1 MPVLYK
7 FLGLTYF
14 LHKFAFPK
22 LQNMKNKLLFLGII
36 LLNILGVNAS
46 KAACGVGLSEIIVNI
61 VPDNYPNEISWDLK
75 TGAGVILASGTYIGD
90 TVCVPANSCVIFSIH
105 DSYGDGIFAPGGFSL
120 YLDGVMVTSGAGYG
134 YGTSHAMACPPGTYC
149 TSALPITL
157 GTFTTNFEDSWYV
170 YNCTTTGTY
179 EVSTCSTNTCN
190 TAIWLYSN
198 CTGNY
203 TEDAT
208 GTYTFNDD
216 YCGQQ
221 SRVLTTLIA
230 GNSYYIRIGDIL
242 DGCTSPINFDFSY
255 VGPITGCM
263 DPASC
268 NFNPIATVSDNS
280 CIYYPNP
287 LCQGPDLE
295 FDSTSL
301 VNSFALQTV
310 VAGNCDIQEGCLLQY
325 GTRSVIRFTSKI
337 NNIGTLDYY
346 LGTVSTQPGMFNTN
360 NCHGHAH
367 YEGYGDYR
375 LYDMNNN
382 IIPAGH
388 KNGYCVM
395 DLCGFG
401 QYNCGNMGIS
411 VGCYD
416 QYGAGTQCQ
425 WIDITDVPT
434 GDYRLAVII
443 NALHLPD
450 AFGHQEINYVNN
462 ALQVCMHI
470 EQDSIA
476 GPSFSLLPT
485 CTPFIDCAGIP
496 GGASVV
502 DCNGVCGGG
511 AFAGDRQGDALLNFT
526 DVDVYL
532 DDIETSVNNPVSC
545 IDVSGNG
552 TESIYDA
559 ELVKWC
565 SKNSYILYPGGS
577 PQYNCNFPRNVTNP
591 NENTSLEIVNV
602 NLAGGYLDVY
612 INNPSSDIMAFQFN
626 ISGVYIQSVV
636 SLVSNVEF
644 PVDLRFNG
652 NTNAIFGISPVDS
665 TIKRANNP
673 QGLVRVYFSGVSQ
686 NWICISGITDIVNSN
701 AERTSSSITGAC
713 FPATITDVVENDNL
727 LYFHLVPNP
736 ANENVVVMLQNPSK
750 KVMVASI
757 FDYSGRLVKEMNI
770 AAHLSKFNIDLN
782 EMSNGIY
789 FIKVSNDSF
798 YRVEKLVKQ

>member
-1 MPVLYK
+1 
-7 FLGLTYF
+7 
-14 LHKFAFPK
+14 
-22 LQNMKNKLLFLGII
+22 MKNKLLFLGVLFAT
-36 LLNILGVNAS
+36 LLSFNYS
-46 KAACGVGLSEIIVNI
+46 QAACTAGQSEIIVNI
-61 VPDNYPNEISWDLK
+61 IPDTYPNEISWDIK
-75 TGAGVILASGTYIGD
+75 TGAGVILASGAFEGD
-90 TVCVPANSCVIFSIH
+90 TVCVPANSCVIFTIH
-105 DSYGDGIFAPGGFSL
+105 DSYGDGIFSPGGFWL
-120 YLDGVMVTSGAGYG
+120 YLDGVQVASGSAYG

-149 TSALPITL
+149 TSAIPVAL
-157 GTFTTNFEDSWYV
+157 GTHTSTFEDSWYV
-170 YNCTTTGTY
+170 YNCTTSGTY
-179 EVSTCSTNTCN
+179 EVTTCSTNTCN
-190 TAIWLYSN
+190 TAIWIYSN

-221 SRVLTTLIA
+221 SRIITTLIA
-230 GNSYYIRIGDIL
+230 GNTYYIRIGDIM
-242 DGCTSPINFDFSY
+242 DGCTGSINFDFSY

-268 NFNPIATVSDNS
+268 NFNPIATVDDGS
-280 CIYYPNP
+280 CIYFPNP
-287 LCQGPDLE
+287 QCQGPDLQ
-295 FDSTSL
+295 FDSLTL

-310 VAGNCDIQEGCLLQY
+310 TASNCDIQEGCLLQY
-325 GTRSVIRFTSKI
+325 GDRKVIRFTSKI
-337 NNIGTLDYY
+337 DNIGTLDYY

-395 DLCGFG
+395 DLCGAG

-411 VGCYD
+411 VNCYD
-416 QYGAGTQCQ
+416 VYGAGTQCQ

-462 ALQVCMHI
+462 ATQICMHI
-470 EQDSIA
+470 EQDSIT
-476 GPSFSLLPT
+476 GPTFSILPT
-485 CTPFIDCAGIP
+485 CTPFVDCAGIP

-502 DCNGVCGGG
+502 DCNGNCGGG
-511 AFAGDRQGDALLNFT
+511 AFAGDRQSDALLDSN
-526 DVDVYL
+526 DVEVYL
-532 DDIETSVNNPVSC
+532 GDLETSVSNSVPC

-552 TESIYDA
+552 VETIYDA

-565 SKNSYILYPGGS
+565 SQYSYILYPGGS

-591 NENTSLEIVNV
+591 NELTNLEIVNV
-602 NLAGGYLDVY
+602 NLSGGYLDV
-612 INNPSSDIMAFQFN
+612 NVSNPNSDINAFQFN

-636 SLVSNVEF
+636 SLANNTDF
-644 PVDLRFNG
+644 PVELRFNS
-652 NTNAIFGISPVDS
+652 NTNAIFGISMVDS
-665 TIKRANNP
+665 SLKRAVNP
-673 QGLVRVYFSGVSQ
+673 QGLVRVYFSGVNQ
-686 NWICISGITDIVNSN
+686 NWICISEIVDIVNSN
-701 AERTSSSITGAC
+701 GERTTATIAGNC
-713 FPATITDVVENDNL
+713 FPATITDVVEKDNL

-736 ANENVVVMLQNPSK
+736 AKDNVTVMLQNPSGK
-750 KVMVASI
+750 SLTASV
-757 FDYSGRLVKEMNI
+757 FDYSGRLVKEMNV
-770 AAHLSKFNIDLN
+770 AANQSKINISLDD
-782 EMSNGIY
+782 MSNGIY
-789 FIKVSNDSF
+789 FVKISNDSF
-798 YRVEKLVKQ
+798 YRLEKLVKQ